1 MKRLENIQAQP
12 RVKQNRNKWDQ
23 IQQNYHH
30 PWEMMNQMLDLSG
43 LTPDQR
49 RGAVDMLCKEADA
62 FVMNDEDVGCIER
75 LQMNIHLTDNQPIQ
89 KNYLSM
95 PRPLYPEVK
104 AYIGDLLNRN
114 FIRKSK
120 SSSFSSV
127 VCVRKKDDCV

>member
-1 MKRLENIQAQP
+1 
-12 RVKQNRNKWDQ
+12 
-23 IQQNYHH
+23 
-30 PWEMMNQMLDLSG
+30 
-43 LTPDQR
+43 
-49 RGAVDMLCKEADA
+49 MLCKEADA

-120 SSSFSSV
+120 SSSSSSV
-127 VCVRKKDDCV
+127 VWVRKKDDCV